1 MRKLQPHIIIFQ
13 ETRKKLMN
21 TPSYNYI
28 NKLRD
33 EDDATCGGGIA
44 IGVCKQLTF
53 RDLSKNIPEELSELE
68 ILFVQVVNSTFEMFV
83 FNIYLSSYNKQKKL
97 LKPLQERDIYQPE
110 RMVMPDALIVVSGD
124 FNCAKQPIQYLHPI
138 SCDNEITFR
147 RKHLNTVRESRTD
160 WVLLSKK
167 IEHRTQLA
175 WTKVSDH
182 ACILVECEIPI
193 WFMKAN
199 HIKTCQTQASH

>member
-1 MRKLQPHIIIFQ
+1 M
-13 ETRKKLMN
+13 M
-21 TPSYNYI
+21 
-28 NKLRD
+28 
-33 EDDATCGGGIA
+33 
-44 IGVCKQLTF
+44 
-53 RDLSKNIPEELSELE
+53 
-68 ILFVQVVNSTFEMFV
+68 
-83 FNIYLSSYNKQKKL
+83 
-97 LKPLQERDIYQPE
+97 
-110 RMVMPDALIVVSGD
+110 MPDALIVVSGD

-175 WTKVSDH
+175 WTEVSDH
-182 ACILVECEIPI
+182 ACILVECEKPI

-199 HIKTCQTQASH
+199 NIRTPDTSISLAVCRQAEAVSASTEEFLQQHELLMKRARIVKKIRLGLREKQPQRNSLMDLAIKVDNLIRTTKSKQAFSLINRLSFLHPTMNMIVGS